1 MLHDQPHSRSLLRR
15 KRTCNVRTTKAECN
29 RQGGMAAN
37 KQKLS
42 LQSTVLKDAM
52 TLAFYNVE
60 AGKLAALGL
69 GALTMSAFMRTSRKA
84 STPGPARPGPARLG
98 SARLGSPAPSS
109 SGPEIVW
116 RPSRPSGEL
125 AALGGCTLNRRQTS
139 ALRCRRRVD
148 DGEQDARRRL
158 SRCMAHPL

>member
-1 MLHDQPHSRSLLRR
+1 
-15 KRTCNVRTTKAECN
+15 
-29 RQGGMAAN
+29 MAAN

-69 GALTMSAFMRTSRKA
+69 GALTMSTFMSTSRKA
-84 STPGPARPGPARLG
+84 STPCPARPC

-109 SGPEIVW
+109 SGPEIAW

-125 AALGGCTLNRRQTS
+125 AALGGCTRRRQTS

>member
-1 MLHDQPHSRSLLRR
+1 
-15 KRTCNVRTTKAECN
+15 
-29 RQGGMAAN
+29 MAAN

-69 GALTMSAFMRTSRKA
+69 GALTMSAFMRTSRNG

-98 SARLGSPAPSS
+98 SARP
-109 SGPEIVW
+109 
-116 RPSRPSGEL
+116 PSRHPGPKLRGDPPDLPASWLPSEG
-125 AALGGCTLNRRQTS
+125 A
-139 ALRCRRRVD
+139 
-148 DGEQDARRRL
+148 
-158 SRCMAHPL
+158 P